1 MSPLATT
8 LKTSLE
14 TEARQFHDVVDDH
27 MDVPWQDFLKAWGEL
42 REIDILKRDDDGA
55 YFIEKN

>member
-14 TEARQFHDVVDDH
+14 TEARHFHDVVDDH